1 MNGTFFAVCCVF
13 LGGGL
18 GSVCR
23 YAVGR
28 LFVLRC
34 AVGFPWGTL
43 AVNVV
48 GCLLIGFLSVFLL
61 RRDADSARLFL
72 VTGFCGG
79 FTTFSTFSNELCQ
92 LFRESACSM
101 ALLYALA
108 SLLGGI
114 VMCFAG
120 AWLAWRLL

>member
-1 MNGTFFAVCCVF
+1 MNGTLLSFVCVF

-23 YAVGR
+23 YAVGQ
-28 LFVLRC
+28 LLPLRC
-34 AVGFPWGTL
+34 AVGFPRGTF

-61 RRDADSARLFL
+61 RRDAGSARLFL

-92 LFRESACSM
+92 LFRESACST

-108 SLLGGI
+108 SLLLGI
-114 VMCFAG
+114 FMCFVG

>member
-1 MNGTFFAVCCVF
+1 MKGTLLSLACVF

-28 LFVLRC
+28 LPVFRH
-34 AVGFPWGTL
+34 AGTYPWSTF
-43 AVNVV
+43 AVNAA
-48 GCLLIGFLSVFLL
+48 GSLLIGFLSALLL
-61 RRDADSARLFL
+61 RRDASSTRLFL

-92 LFRESACSM
+92 LLREPAWGT
-101 ALLYALA
+101 AVIYASV
-108 SLLGGI
+108 SLLLG
-114 VMCFAG
+114 VAMCLAG
-120 AWLAWRLL
+120 AWLAMRLF